1 MNKWLLLI
9 CNVLNF
15 NEQDGKK
22 IATETNDFD
31 FGLSTQ
37 DLRDLSQ
44 ATFVDGFDLSQV
56 KAETSSKSKPFN
68 MAPLQWN
75 DEEMDRTKEDSPDA
89 ALVFFR
95 EEDWEKVRTW
105 STSST

>member
-1 MNKWLLLI
+1 
-9 CNVLNF
+9 
-15 NEQDGKK
+15 
-22 IATETNDFD
+22 
-31 FGLSTQ
+31 LSTQ

-56 KAETSSKSKPFN
+56 KVETLSKSKPFN

>member
-56 KAETSSKSKPFN
+56 KVETLSKSKPFN

-75 DEEMDRTKEDSPDA
+75 DEQIDRTKEDSPDA